1 MRALILSASAGS
13 GKTYRLAYKYVHDT
27 IKHFHTKPYLYRAIL
42 AVTFTNKA
50 TEEMKSRILK
60 EIHDLAA
67 HPSESS
73 YMADLKR
80 DTGLT
85 QEQIVERAS
94 VVRQRILHDY
104 SHFTIL
110 TIDKFFQ
117 RILRAFIK
125 ELGIDLNYNIELD
138 TDSIL
143 ARSIDSLIETIPSD
157 DELREW
163 MLEFTQERIDQNKS
177 WDLRSNLQLFKGDFF
192 QESNTLT
199 IEQAPSKRE
208 LKAIISKAEREVLTV
223 QEQARSLAR
232 RALQIIERAGV
243 SMDDFAYKQ
252 KGFISTFTKVA
263 AGEEPSLTKS
273 VRDKA
278 YSPQGWSKVAAA
290 QAVAT
295 ELQPLLAEIVELY
308 DKNSTLISTLQI
320 ISENYRS
327 FSLLQDIYRK
337 VLEQCQEEGVML
349 LSQTKH
355 ILSHFIE
362 GNDAPF
368 IYEKTGNRFE
378 RFMIDEFQ
386 DTSLKEWTNFLP
398 LLRNALAEAED
409 TSVLIVGDVKQSI
422 YRWRGGDWR
431 ILQCGVSNELG
442 KEHTHTVFMQDNY
455 RSLRQVVE
463 FNNEAIESVVA
474 IDNAAL
480 NSMLDAGLQ
489 DNSLSPTMHTE
500 LYDTLRHAYTSHAQ
514 NAKKRDTKCGYVRV
528 ERFQKEEEPPII
540 SYIESAI
547 ARGYDYKDIMIL
559 CRDKASGAAAAKT
572 LLNYK
577 QRNNSF
583 NIMTQDSL
591 IVGNSSVC
599 NFIIATLR
607 LSQDMGDTISLA
619 IHNDYLL
626 KPYDTAL
633 DTQTEAWLTSI
644 SQLSP
649 EQAFEH
655 IVLRF
660 DLHSHGDQIAYL
672 QALHE
677 QVVAFCS
684 SKIADIALFLRAW
697 DESGKSKALS
707 VEKSDSTI
715 ELLTIHKA
723 KGLEKKIVIIP
734 YCNWGL
740 DPRVNTH
747 IWATPDR
754 QDAPLAEVG
763 RFPINYKKM
772 MTSAIFANDYYR
784 EKVFSHVE
792 AINLL
797 YVALT
802 RAEEELYVCIPHS
815 DTQRATRHIGN
826 ILWEAIGGEDS
837 TTLFE
842 YGEQTPPA
850 TRATKESLSRN
861 ILLDC
866 YPTSAGVMNLRLGE
880 QRYFEEGGERHLS
893 ARNIGIVMHSL
904 LSQATTLDEV
914 LQGIER
920 LQKKGRISPT
930 QAEELSAT
938 IAREFEREEV
948 KEWFGEW
955 DDVRTEND
963 ILCPEDGSTLRP
975 DRVMI
980 RGERAVV
987 VDYKF
992 GEEHSRQYS
1001 KQVERYMAL
1010 LQKMG
1015 YTRTE
1020 GYLWYLNAGKIVKI
1034 EN

>member
-1 MRALILSASAGS
+1 M
-13 GKTYRLAYKYVHDT
+13 
-27 IKHFHTKPYLYRAIL
+27 
-42 AVTFTNKA
+42 
-50 TEEMKSRILK
+50 
-60 EIHDLAA
+60 
-67 HPSESS
+67 
-73 YMADLKR
+73 
-80 DTGLT
+80 
-85 QEQIVERAS
+85 
-94 VVRQRILHDY
+94 
-104 SHFTIL
+104 
-110 TIDKFFQ
+110 
-117 RILRAFIK
+117 
-125 ELGIDLNYNIELD
+125 
-138 TDSIL
+138 
-143 ARSIDSLIETIPSD
+143 
-157 DELREW
+157 
-163 MLEFTQERIDQNKS
+163 
-177 WDLRSNLQLFKGDFF
+177 
-192 QESNTLT
+192 
-199 IEQAPSKRE
+199 
-208 LKAIISKAEREVLTV
+208 
-223 QEQARSLAR
+223 
-232 RALQIIERAGV
+232 
-243 SMDDFAYKQ
+243 
-252 KGFISTFTKVA
+252 
-263 AGEEPSLTKS
+263 
-273 VRDKA
+273 RDKA